1 MANALLITV
10 PTDTLNDTLRGVSK
24 VIDEMLSDLLAFLS
38 DLVAVSS
45 VCFFEVLNSSID
57 YARHGY
63 SALY

>member
-45 VCFFEVLNSSID
+45 VCFFEGKVSVNSCPTTMIN
-57 YARHGY
+57 
-63 SALY
+63 